1 MIDAN
6 RSFWHSRIAPW
17 ALAGCVAVIGLTLT
31 SCSIA
36 SDEPGI
42 SYEERLATHLTEQ
55 GAAMYGAFWCPHC
68 EDQKALF
75 GDAVDSVPYV
85 ECAPDG
91 ENAQPQL
98 CVDKAIQGY
107 PTWEINGEF
116 YPGARSLEELAQLS
130 GFSSAE

>member
-6 RSFWHSRIAPW
+6 RSFWHSRIASW

-31 SCSIA
+31 SCSIT
-36 SDEPGI
+36 SDEPSI